1 MRPQTVTL
9 GVLTLI
15 IWTVPWRP
23 VNADDFSDIEVY
35 DVNEP
40 RSRLLMVD
48 GHMWFHAGRGKNM
61 TFKTSGGGSIFI
73 DRTDVSKLPELVS
86 LILAV
91 QYGFFE

>member
-1 MRPQTVTL
+1 MRPQTTTKWVII
-9 GVLTLI
+9 LI
-15 IWTVPWRP
+15 TWIISEHL
-23 VNADDFSDIEVY
+23 VNGDDFADIEIY

-73 DRTDVSKLPELVS
+73 DQTDISKLPELNYEK
-86 LILAV
+86 AN
-91 QYGFFE
+91 